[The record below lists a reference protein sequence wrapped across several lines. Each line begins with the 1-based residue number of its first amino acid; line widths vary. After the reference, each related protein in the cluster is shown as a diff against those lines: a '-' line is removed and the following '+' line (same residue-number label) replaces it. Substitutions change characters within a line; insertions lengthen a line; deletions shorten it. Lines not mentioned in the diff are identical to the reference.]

1 MLHWTIYIVSAPVAV
16 GVLVV
21 AAYQAPIYILVFFA
35 GYSFWIVAASIGLRQ
50 PRLLVFIVPIMI
62 TDFIY
67 RYLFVHAL
75 IKAVRQPTV
84 EHCVWTSP
92 ARITTA

>member
-1 MLHWTIYIVSAPVAV
+1 MPTQLSRMARDNIND
-16 GVLVV
+16 
-21 AAYQAPIYILVFFA
+21 ILVFFA